1 MAGVKSDSPIIVPAP
16 LPALFPRSLPPLH
29 SVRKARFVTEGLGSP
44 GLRRPRALESQRESK
59 GICGPLLFASQGMT
73 TMVRPMAVP
82 AAGAMSH
89 RTERA
94 IEVHTPAFATIPW
107 ECPPGVVRK
116 CAVSLVDAAASANM
130 SRSCRS
136 QSAGRHR
143 DRACWPSRQ
152 RDGRD
157 LRPPSPRNVRCTLQR
172 SPTAVCQP

>member
-1 MAGVKSDSPIIVPAP
+1 VHPDLRSEGLWEWQGQKVTARLLFR
-16 LPALFPRSLPPLH
+16 LPSLPCSPVPCPLCIP
-29 SVRKARFVTEGLGSP
+29 SAKPPLCTERLGSP

-59 GICGPLLFASQGMT
+59 GIGGPLLFASQGMT
-73 TMVRPMAVP
+73 TMVRPMAMP

-94 IEVHTPAFATIPW
+94 IEVHTPAFTTIPW

-143 DRACWPSRQ
+143 DRAC
-152 RDGRD
+152 
-157 LRPPSPRNVRCTLQR
+157 
-172 SPTAVCQP
+172 